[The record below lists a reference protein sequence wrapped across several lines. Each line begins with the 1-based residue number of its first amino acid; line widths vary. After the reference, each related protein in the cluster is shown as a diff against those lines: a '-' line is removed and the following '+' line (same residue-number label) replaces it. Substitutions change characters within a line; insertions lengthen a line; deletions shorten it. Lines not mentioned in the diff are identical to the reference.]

1 MFWTSAELY
10 PESKHEN
17 EAFRKI
23 ISYFLQKSSSWMF
36 DRVLNTPLRYENS
49 KLRIITFLGK
59 ERAQ

>member
-10 PESKHEN
+10 PESKDEN

-23 ISYFLQKSSSWMF
+23 ISYFSQKSSSWMF

-49 KLRIITFLGK
+49 KLRNITFLGK
-59 ERAQ
+59 ERVQ